1 MIYCFRSLKFFSF
14 LFFFFFFFFFFFLF
28 YLFAI
33 CKDQSVYKA
42 NMFFLEVISSVVT
55 GKRIV
60 EMWYVKSGG
69 RLAT

>member
-1 MIYCFRSLKFFSF
+1 
-14 LFFFFFFFFFFFLF
+14 
-28 YLFAI
+28 
-33 CKDQSVYKA
+33 
-42 NMFFLEVISSVVT
+42 MFFLEVISSVVT